1 MTNHVTQTQ
10 FIDTFKQLSSQLAS
24 GWSEAATQYTNWV
37 TTQETTRVVTETEKF
52 NRFAAELGRSF
63 QTASDNAAT
72 WGQAARDAGNT
83 GIGNIMQKYADKF
96 ADQATNLMNQELDA
110 RSTLNGIAND
120 AKAAM
125 QRASD
130 TFGGDFGRFLGPAF
144 DAGQMMEGAVD
155 WARTGNSDKFGGAA
169 MGVLLSAGGALFAS
183 AVGAA
188 FVPAGLGLAL
198 IGGLGALLGAAS
210 GDAMYEAFRDSPII
224 NDIVSRLFGDAANWR
239 PPVDPLVLDLDANGT
254 RTGTGWVAP
263 DDALLVRDINGN
275 GSIDSG
281 RELFGDNTLLPN
293 GQTATNGFT
302 ALQQHDTNGDGQ
314 VNSQDSIYSQLRVW
328 RDLNQDGVSQA
339 NELQT
344 LTQAGIASIGVASTG
359 TNTNLANLTKG
370 CAAGN
375 THKRRATTRK
385 RGCRPLVRSRL
396 MLESATSP
404 RVDCVD
410 SYEFSSKIE
419 HLIGA

>member
-1 MTNHVTQTQ
+1 MMTTPFSRVYWENQAHTAWTNLGNPPPAQGDPNFDAFRHAFTSATWTRYFSEDVARRGGDYIELSRTNNPERDMRGDLLNNALGREIGKQTHPGWTQDTLAREIYDALGRGELVTSPLT
-10 FIDTFKQLSSQLAS
+10 DP
-24 GWSEAATQYTNWV
+24 
-37 TTQETTRVVTETEKF
+37 RTETRNF
-52 NRFAAELGRSF
+52 PPDLNPIQNPSLPSNWELEGWNFFTPISP
-63 QTASDNAAT
+63 TT
-72 WGQAARDAGNT
+72 NT
-83 GIGNIMQKYADKF
+83 GF
-96 ADQATNLMNQELDA
+96 T
-110 RSTLNGIAND
+110 S
-120 AKAAM
+120 
-125 QRASD
+125 
-130 TFGGDFGRFLGPAF
+130 
-144 DAGQMMEGAVD
+144 
-155 WARTGNSDKFGGAA
+155 
-169 MGVLLSAGGALFAS
+169 
-183 AVGAA
+183 
-188 FVPAGLGLAL
+188 
-198 IGGLGALLGAAS
+198 
-210 GDAMYEAFRDSPII
+210 
-224 NDIVSRLFGDAANWR
+224 AANWQ
-239 PPVDPLVLDLDANGT
+239 PPRDPLVLDLDANGT